1 MSLIE
6 KKLKKLQPGTRV
18 KLTMKDEN
26 KSQFLGLVSDND
38 FEESLEITGDF
49 GELIVMYAEISSFL
63 VVTGDEEVSVKKPEK
78 KDDVQPVKR
87 DSVTQVPKKIED
99 LSFYTEIDY
108 PKMSDSDLD
117 AYLQTELY
125 GRDKGIAHRHYQ
137 SFKSKLKNKNY
148 SECKD
153 AIIRMLN
160 DFDNYSDEISN
171 NAYRFALSLQ
181 VRIGSELDEETLLYT
196 ESYDYMAVNYYK
208 KGDHFRAAVC
218 SCLAVISG
226 YEDRFHHV
234 LYTILAA
241 TSIELTDFSGLSY
254 ILLNMPMAENQPE
267 IYELLRAF
275 PRKCG

>member
-63 VVTGDEEVSVKKPEK
+63 VVTGDEEVSVKKLEK
-78 KDDVQPVKR
+78 KDNVQPVKR

-117 AYLQTELY
+117 AYLKNELY
-125 GRDKGIAHRHYQ
+125 GREKGIANRHYQ
-137 SFKSKLKNKNY
+137 SFKSKLKAH
-148 SECKD
+148 CKM
-153 AIIRMLN
+153 R
-160 DFDNYSDEISN
+160 
-171 NAYRFALSLQ
+171 LQ
-181 VRIGSELDEETLLYT
+181 
-196 ESYDYMAVNYYK
+196 
-208 KGDHFRAAVC
+208 
-218 SCLAVISG
+218 
-226 YEDRFHHV
+226 
-234 LYTILAA
+234 
-241 TSIELTDFSGLSY
+241 
-254 ILLNMPMAENQPE
+254 Q
-267 IYELLRAF
+267 
-275 PRKCG
+275 